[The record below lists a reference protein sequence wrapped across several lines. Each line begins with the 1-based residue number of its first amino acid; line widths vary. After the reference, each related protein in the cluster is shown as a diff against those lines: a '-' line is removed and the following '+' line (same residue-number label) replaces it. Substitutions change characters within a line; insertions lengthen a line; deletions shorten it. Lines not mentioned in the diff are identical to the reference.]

1 VPAWELCTV
10 VGVGIQTT
18 VSGKVMAWV
27 VIHKRKKVMIVLN
40 NQRMLFVDEYI
51 KLRCKNA
58 TQAAI
63 NAGYSPKSAQSQ
75 SSQILMDPNVQEY
88 LQKRKSEISQE
99 LKKEF
104 IFDALEARSV
114 MYSIMKDPDAS
125 DRDKIAVAKDF
136 LDRAGFKPVD
146 EVSVSGN
153 VNNPFAGLTTEE
165 LKKMVYDE

>member
-1 VPAWELCTV
+1 
-10 VGVGIQTT
+10 
-18 VSGKVMAWV
+18 
-27 VIHKRKKVMIVLN
+27 MIVLN

-88 LQKRKSEISQE
+88 LQQRKSEISQE

-114 MYSIMKDPDAS
+114 MYSIMKNPEAS

>member
-1 VPAWELCTV
+1 
-10 VGVGIQTT
+10 VGETL
-18 VSGKVMAWV
+18 
-27 VIHKRKKVMIVLN
+27 RKKVMIVAQLN
-40 NQRMLFVDEYI
+40 DQRMLFVDEYI

-58 TQAAI
+58 KQAAI

-75 SSQILMDPNVQEY
+75 SSQILKDSNVQEY
-88 LQKRKSEISQE
+88 LKQRKAEISQE
-99 LKKEF
+99 LKQEF

-114 MYSIMKDPDAS
+114 MYEIMKNPEAA

-153 VNNPFAGLTTEE
+153 VNNPFAGLTTDE